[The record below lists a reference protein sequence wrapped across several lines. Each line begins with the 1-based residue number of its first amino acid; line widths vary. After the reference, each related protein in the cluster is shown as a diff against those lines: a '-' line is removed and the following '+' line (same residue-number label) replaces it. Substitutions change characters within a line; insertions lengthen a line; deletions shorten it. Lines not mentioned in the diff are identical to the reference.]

1 MKALRLK
8 QRLREQP
15 WMQPI
20 RLANLKRRQRNGLFP
35 DWRKLLGEDWPRFE
49 AMRDAARGDTNAP
62 RVLIATSVGVHA
74 GSSIFD
80 SYLGVA
86 LTARGARCDV
96 ALCDAVLPA
105 CLGAD
110 YTWYPKPEHFAA
122 RGSRDDLCTACLAPA
137 EKLFG
142 AEGVGLTVHRYG
154 ALLTDAD
161 RAYARSLAQNTAP
174 ESVGGLT
181 LDGLAVGEAALSG
194 ALRFFARGELEDGK
208 AQGAILKRY
217 FEAACLS
224 LFAMRRLLAR
234 ERYDVVI
241 GHHGIYVPQAL
252 VADAAREAGV
262 RFVAWNPAYRE
273 GCFIFSHGETYHRAM
288 LAEPASV
295 WEDMDFD
302 DDKRRKLIGYLY
314 DREKGTQDWIAFHP
328 ADAARSGNII
338 ASIGLDR
345 ARPVAALLTS
355 VVWDAQLHYRQ
366 RAFKDQVEWVLKT
379 IAHFAK
385 RDDVQLAIRVHPA
398 EITGSLPSRQPIA
411 DAIKSAYPKL
421 PKNVALIRP
430 GENVS
435 TYQLASASD
444 AAIIYATKT
453 GIELA
458 ARGIPVIVAGE
469 AWLRGK
475 GIGFDCN
482 DADAYERMLA
492 SLPLRKRLD
501 DERTM
506 RAQKYA
512 YHFFFRRMIPM
523 LGLKRSTVQGAPYEI
538 APMKLE
544 SFAPGACVSLDCVVS
559 GILDGTPFVLG
570 GTNRSQTTAARL
582 SVAS

>member
-20 RLANLKRRQRNGLFP
+20 RLANLKWRQRSGLFP
-35 DWRKLLGEDWPRFE
+35 DWRAILQDDWRRFE
-49 AMRDAARGDTNAP
+49 AMRDAAHANATAP

-74 GSSIFD
+74 ASSIFD
-80 SYLGVA
+80 SYLGAA

-110 YTWYPKPEHFAA
+110 YTWYPNPDHFAA

-142 AEGVGLTVHRYG
+142 AEGLGLKVHRYG
-154 ALLTDAD
+154 NLLIEAD
-161 RAYARSLAQNTAP
+161 RAEARSLAQITSPDA
-174 ESVGGLT
+174 VGGLV
-181 LDGLAVGEAALSG
+181 LDGIPVGEAALSG

-208 AQGAILKRY
+208 AQAAILKRY
-217 FEAACLS
+217 LEAACLA

-234 ERYDVVI
+234 GRYDVVI

-262 RFVAWNPAYRE
+262 RFVAWNPAYRA

-288 LAEPASV
+288 LSEPVSAWDNIELDES
-295 WEDMDFD
+295 ERTRLM
-302 DDKRRKLIGYLY
+302 RYLT

-328 ADAARSGNII
+328 VDACPSTNIVE
-338 ASIGLDR
+338 AIGLDPEK
-345 ARPVAALLTS
+345 PVITLLTS

-379 IAHFAK
+379 ISHFVG

-398 EITGSLPSRQPIA
+398 EMTGSLPSRQPIA
-411 DAIKSAYPKL
+411 AEIDAAFPTL

-430 GENVS
+430 DQELS
-435 TYQLASASD
+435 TYALADASD
-444 AAIIYATKT
+444 AVIIYATKT
-453 GIELA
+453 GIELS

-475 GIGFDCN
+475 EIGFDCD
-482 DADAYERMLA
+482 DAEDYEQTLA
-492 SLPLRKRLD
+492 SLPFRRRLD
-501 DERTM
+501 AARTA
-506 RAQKYA
+506 RAQSYA

-523 LGLKRSTVQGAPYEI
+523 PGLKQARMQGALYEI
-538 APMKLE
+538 APLTME
-544 SFAPGACVSLDCVVS
+544 TFASGVQASLDCVCQ
-559 GILDGTPFVLG
+559 GILDGTPFVFAG
-570 GTNRSQTTAARL
+570 A
-582 SVAS
+582 